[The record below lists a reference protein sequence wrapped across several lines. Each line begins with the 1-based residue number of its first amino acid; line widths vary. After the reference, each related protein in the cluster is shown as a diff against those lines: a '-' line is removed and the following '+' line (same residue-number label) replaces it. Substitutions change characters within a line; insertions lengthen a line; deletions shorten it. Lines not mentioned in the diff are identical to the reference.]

1 MKPSR
6 AALAIALA
14 VCDGCAFMPRDYARL
29 DEARQAYAEALRDP
43 TVAGFA
49 PMELQA
55 AAEVLERAGKARDT
69 LDDPAVVDHLSY
81 LARQRVAIARE
92 AARMRSFDRAGR
104 VL

>member
-14 VCDGCAFMPRDYARL
+14 VCAGCAFIPRDYARL